1 MNNKYLSGNL
11 MIAVLA
17 ILSCVGLYICWKKG
31 ENLIIPLV
39 SLGLIPL
46 IIVLRTLVM
55 KFEGNNEK
63 ETKSTA
69 LSFLIIVLGIA
80 VIYSSI
86 TCIGSRPYRYSENVG
101 SYVQTVAGFPEMPTI
116 EEIRKSGGS
125 EFYTFNRE
133 NGSDS
138 ATAIIQYDGE
148 SYWKKLLELYDKY
161 GYGDTLI
168 YDYDQ
173 ERGQFTLDGYAFILV
188 DNSRT
193 INFEK
198 SVLIGRNGSERK
210 IAYICYENKSYDDPL
225 VEYQS
230 AGRSFR
236 KRIISMESF
245 VRKKCG
251 WDKHIRE
258 KEQ

>member
-1 MNNKYLSGNL
+1 

-17 ILSCVGLYICWKKG
+17 ILSCVGLYICWEKG

-39 SLGLIPL
+39 CLGLIPL

-86 TCIGSRPYRYSENVG
+86 TCIGSRPYRYSENVE
-101 SYVQTVAGFPEMPTI
+101 SYVQTVAGFSEMPTI
-116 EEIRKSGGS
+116 EEIRKSDGS

-138 ATAIIQYDGE
+138 ATAIIQYNTE
-148 SYWKKLLELYDKY
+148 TYQKKLLEVHKY
-161 GYGDTLI
+161 GQGDTV
-168 YDYDQ
+168 YYPNA
-173 ERGQFTLDGYAFILV
+173 ERGSFTLEGYRFILI
-188 DNSRT
+188 DNSREDPFD
-193 INFEK
+193 NLM
-198 SVLIGRNGSERK
+198 LIGVNDTERK
-210 IAYICYENKSYDDPL
+210 IAYICFLNLTIDDPL
-225 VEYQS
+225 VYYK
-230 AGRSFR
+230 RSYR
-236 KRIISMESF
+236 YTSKEIISMETF
-245 VRKKCG
+245 VREKCG
-251 WDKHIRE
+251 WKRHKTERE
-258 KEQ
+258 IEQTTE

>member
-1 MNNKYLSGNL
+1 

-17 ILSCVGLYICWKKG
+17 VLSCVGLYICWKKG

-69 LSFLIIVLGIA
+69 LSFLIIVSGIA

-86 TCIGSRPYRYSENVG
+86 TCIGSRPYRYSENVE

-138 ATAIIQYDGE
+138 ATAIITAIIQYNTE
-148 SYWKKLLELYDKY
+148 TYQKKLLEVHKY
-161 GYGDTLI
+161 GQGDTV
-168 YDYDQ
+168 YYPNA
-173 ERGQFTLDGYAFILV
+173 ERGSFTLEGYRFILI
-188 DNSRT
+188 DNSREDP
-193 INFEK
+193 FDK
-198 SVLIGRNGSERK
+198 LMLIGVNDTERK
-210 IAYICYENKSYDDPL
+210 IAYICFSNLTIDDPS
-225 VEYQS
+225 VYYK
-230 AGRSFR
+230 RSY
-236 KRIISMESF
+236 KYTSKEIISMESF
-245 VRKKCG
+245 VRRKCG
-251 WDKHIRE
+251 
-258 KEQ
+258 